1 MINFNKSSFDVQKS
15 LKNIIKKTLTSG
27 NKPVPFSVYFDND
40 YKNRSNSYI
49 TISPLS
55 FDFSNTKTDSSIREL
70 AFVIKFYY
78 RKSNVFMGS
87 SSSKKETL
95 KTINNIVEKIKQVF
109 VENKTH
115 SFVNVVVFG
124 TESSTFGSVTRVF
137 SEEDSTNTEL
147 FNIQI
152 TDVNYNPSRSDLE
165 DVKDLNI
172 VSMITNIT
180 IEDIAIS

>member
-15 LKNIIKKTLTSG
+15 LKNIIKKTLNSG
-27 NKPVPFSVYFDND
+27 NKAIPFSIYLDND
-40 YKNRSNSYI
+40 YKNRSNAYI
-49 TISPLS
+49 AISPSS
-55 FDFSNTKTDSSIREL
+55 FDFSNTKTDSSIREYS
-70 AFVIKFYY
+70 FIIKFYY
-78 RKSNVFMGS
+78 RRANVFMGS
-87 SSSKKETL
+87 NSAKQETL
-95 KTINNIVEKIKQVF
+95 KSINRTIEKIKQVF

-115 SFVNVVVFG
+115 TFVNVISFG
-124 TESSTFGSVTRVF
+124 TESATFGSTTRVF
-137 SEEDSTNTEL
+137 SEIESNDTEL

-152 TDVNYNPSRSDLE
+152 TDIDYNPSRSDLE